1 MQALVDRFAAV
12 GIRPVLKHAATA
24 LGVVSTYAM
33 GVDPDPAA
41 GIRVTAGG
49 EAAHPSAEVSLTK
62 ALLEYANS
70 RSRKAFCF
78 GDREAARRVAP
89 GRVLGLPRR
98 ARTGRA
104 PGVRGDVGLAGPAV
118 CRRCAS

>member
-1 MQALVDRFAAV
+1 MLDLRD
-12 GIRPVLKHAATA
+12 GRRP
-24 LGVVSTYAM
+24 
-33 GVDPDPAA
+33 DDPAA

-89 GRVLGLPRR
+89 DEYWDCLGDAR
-98 ARTGRA
+98 AGRA
-104 PGVRGDVGLAGPAV
+104 AGVRGDVAPGAT
-118 CRRCAS
+118 CRPPSCGR